1 MKPNVRAGIA
11 GLLIALAAAPV
22 AGAAAVTV
30 RAEGFAA
37 TVLPETTV
45 SNLGTDNTVGAKQ
58 FSCPT
63 AADTGRSA
71 AGALDR
77 ATASNW
83 DGSSFSFGLTV
94 ERILTTDLGAFGAP
108 TFWNFD
114 VDNSSQQVGI
124 CDVNPEAGD
133 EILFYEACA
142 SASATACFTGRPLD
156 LIAPVNVDA
165 GVPFTV
171 SVREYDDTQSPA
183 SSAPAADATVAGG
196 VAGAKTGSAGTARV
210 TLDET
215 GTTTLVATKGTQVR
229 DSVTFRCRKGACLRI
244 RPDSPSSAIADT
256 TAPVSQVKSPRNRKV
271 FKRRGPRQ
279 LRAAIEEAGSLASV
293 KLALTWRVGR
303 RCAAFRGDAERFARV
318 KCGSH
323 PRFVAGTDPQLSFL
337 LPGRL
342 GRGKYVFDVVATDAA
357 GNTEALERGRNRVVF
372 RVR

>member
-11 GLLIALAAAPV
+11 GVLIALAAAPV
-22 AGAAAVTV
+22 AGAADVTV

-94 ERILTTDLGAFGAP
+94 ERILTTNLGAFGAP

-124 CDVNPEAGD
+124 CDVNPDAGD

-142 SASATACFTGRPLD
+142 SSTTACFTGDPLA
-156 LIAPVNVDA
+156 LTAPATATA
-165 GVPFTV
+165 GEPFTV
-171 SVREYDDTQSPA
+171 SVREFDDGKDPA
-183 SSAPAADATVAGG
+183 PSAPASGATVAGG
-196 VAGAKTGSAGTARV
+196 GQTATTNASGVATFTFAQPGAV
-210 TLDET
+210 
-215 GTTTLVATKGTQVR
+215 TLVATKARQVR
-229 DSVTFRCRKGACLRI
+229 DSATVAVQAAPVYTV
-244 RPDSPSSAIADT
+244 PTPSPTPTPAGDT
-256 TAPVSQVKSPRNRKV
+256 TAPVSQVKSPGNRKV

-293 KLALTWRVGR
+293 KLALTRRVGK

-318 KCGSH
+318 KCGAH
-323 PRFVAGTDPQLSFL
+323 PLFVAGTDPQLSFL